1 MLIDKQTEPDKDE
14 QASKENKNYLTKRQQ
29 ESKLDWNYT

>member
-14 QASKENKNYLTKRQQ
+14 QASKENKNYLMKRQK
-29 ESKLDWNYT
+29 ESKSDWNYT

>member
-1 MLIDKQTEPDKDE
+1 MLIDKQTVSDKDE
-14 QASKENKNYLTKRQQ
+14 QASKENKNYSMKPQQ

>member
-14 QASKENKNYLTKRQQ
+14 QASKENKNYSMKRQQ
-29 ESKLDWNYT
+29 KSKLDWNYT